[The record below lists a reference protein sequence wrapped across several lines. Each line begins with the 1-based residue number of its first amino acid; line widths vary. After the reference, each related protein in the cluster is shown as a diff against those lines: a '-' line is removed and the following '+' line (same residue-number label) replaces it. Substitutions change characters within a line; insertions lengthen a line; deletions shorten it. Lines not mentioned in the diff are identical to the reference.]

1 MVDGM
6 NPRILFFLTALLAG
20 CTTQAPAPVADY
32 SDTLLPGRSV
42 HTVLPGD
49 TLYSIAW
56 ANGVDYRDLARWNN
70 LPSPE
75 RIVAGQK
82 ISLRPPPGEAQ
93 EARKPRAAQPSL
105 SPSPSPSPTPAGGGA
120 KRTWVWPVRGEVA
133 ETFSI
138 ARGNK
143 GIDIRARRG
152 APVVAAAAGTV
163 VYAGNGLRGYG
174 NLIIIKHDA
183 AYLSAYAHNRS
194 IRVAEGG
201 QVGRGETIGEVGG
214 EGKFTETLHFEIR
227 REGKPVNPLRHLPPR

>member
-1 MVDGM
+1 M
-6 NPRILFFLTALLAG
+6 NARILLFLTALLAG
-20 CTTQAPAPVADY
+20 CTTQPPAPVEDY
-32 SDTLLPGRSV
+32 SAALQSGRGV

-56 ANGVDYRDLARWNN
+56 ANGLNYRDLARWNN

-75 RIVAGQK
+75 RIFAGQK
-82 ISLRPPPGEAQ
+82 ISLRPPPGSAQ
-93 EARKPRAAQPSL
+93 GPRESRAAA
-105 SPSPSPSPTPAGGGA
+105 PSPSPPSPPPSAGGA

-143 GIDIRARRG
+143 GLDIRARRG
-152 APVVAAAAGTV
+152 DPVVAAAAGSV

-183 AYLSAYAHNRS
+183 SYLSAYAHNRR
-194 IRVAEGG
+194 IRVAEGR
-201 QVGRGETIGEVGG
+201 QIRQGETIGEVGG
-214 EGKFTETLHFEIR
+214 AGKFTETLHFEIR
-227 REGKPVNPLRHLPPR
+227 REGRPVDPLRHLPPR

>member
-1 MVDGM
+1 M
-6 NPRILFFLTALLAG
+6 NPRILFFAIALLAG
-20 CTTQAPAPVADY
+20 CTTQAPAPVEDY
-32 SDTLLPGRSV
+32 SYTLLPGGSV

-56 ANGVDYRDLARWNN
+56 ANGVDHRDLARWNN
-70 LPSPE
+70 LSSPG
-75 RIVAGQK
+75 RIFAGQK
-82 ISLRPPPGEAQ
+82 INLRPPPGEAQ
-93 EARKPRAAQPSL
+93 ESRVPRAAKPS
-105 SPSPSPSPTPAGGGA
+105 PPPSPSPTPAAGGA

-152 APVVAAAAGTV
+152 DPVVAAAAGAV

-174 NLIIIKHDA
+174 NLIIIKHNA

-194 IRVAEGG
+194 IRVTEGR
-201 QVGRGETIGEVGG
+201 QIDQGETIGEVGG

>member
-1 MVDGM
+1 M
-6 NPRILFFLTALLAG
+6 NARILFFLAALLAG
-20 CTTQAPAPVADY
+20 CTTQPPAPVEDY
-32 SDTLLPGRSV
+32 SDTLQPGRGI

-56 ANGVDYRDLARWNN
+56 ANGVDYRDLARWNS
-70 LPSPE
+70 LPSPD
-75 RIVAGQK
+75 RIVVGQK
-82 ISLRPPPGEAQ
+82 INLRPPPGEAQ
-93 EARKPRAAQPSL
+93 QSRAARAAKPP
-105 SPSPSPSPTPAGGGA
+105 PSPPPSPPPAAGGA
-120 KRTWVWPVRGEVA
+120 KRTWVWPVRGEIA

-152 APVVAAAAGTV
+152 DPVVAAAAGTV

-194 IRVAEGG
+194 IRVTEGRQIG
-201 QVGRGETIGEVGG
+201 QGQTIGEVGG
-214 EGKFTETLHFEIR
+214 QGKFTETLHFEIR